1 MFNIFWGVSFI
12 FTTIFKHAMIFTDIG
27 IIDDIDIIDV
37 WLITI
42 NV

>member
-1 MFNIFWGVSFI
+1 M
-12 FTTIFKHAMIFTDIG
+12 FTTIFKHAMIFTHMG
-27 IIDDIDIIDV
+27 IIGDIDIIDV